1 MELHKK
7 YYSKIIKNAL
17 KEDLN
22 NTGDITSRAIFK
34 DEEARF
40 VLKAKDKGILCGIDT
55 FIEVFKQIDKKV
67 DVIFHH
73 YDKDGINSGDII
85 AEIYG
90 KVLSILQ
97 GERTA
102 INFLSHLSGIATK
115 TALFVKEAKGKLRIL
130 DTRKTLPAYR
140 MLHKY
145 AVNCGDGEN
154 HRIGLYDMILIKD
167 NHIDSAGGITNAV
180 SKVKN
185 KWGNKYKIEV
195 ETRNTKE
202 IEEALACSVDRIML
216 DNMTIDEMKK
226 SVKLINKKAEIEAS
240 GNVILERIKEIAK
253 TGVDFVSIGELT
265 HTVKAFDFSLIK
277 EDQQ

>member
-1 MELHKK
+1 MEVQKK

-22 NTGDITSRAIFK
+22 NRGDVTSKAIFK
-34 DEEARF
+34 EEEARF
-40 VLKAKDKGILCGIDT
+40 ILKAKDNGILCGSEI
-55 FIEVFKQIDKKV
+55 FSEVFYQVDKKV
-67 DVIFHH
+67 HVIFHY
-73 YDKDGINSGDII
+73 YDKDKISRGDIV

-115 TALFVKEAKGKLRIL
+115 TALFVKEAKGKVRIL
-130 DTRKTLPAYR
+130 DTRKTLPGYR

-145 AVNCGDGEN
+145 AVDCGNGEN

-180 SKVKN
+180 N
-185 KWGNKYKIEV
+185 KTRSMWGKKYKIEV
-195 ETRNTKE
+195 ETRNMEE
-202 IEEALACSVDRIML
+202 IKEALVCNVDRIML
-216 DNMTIDEMKK
+216 DNMTTDEMKK
-226 SVKLINKKAEIEAS
+226 AVKLIDKNAEVEAS
-240 GNVILERIKEIAK
+240 GNVTIERIKEIAK

-265 HTVKAFDFSLIK
+265 HTIKAFDFSLIK

>member
-73 YDKDGINSGDII
+73 YDKDEINRGDII

-115 TALFVKEAKGKLRIL
+115 TALFVKEVKGKLRIL

-145 AVNCGDGEN
+145 AVNCGGGEN

-195 ETRNTKE
+195 ETRNTEE
-202 IEEALACSVDRIML
+202 IKEALACSVDRIML

-226 SVKLINKKAEIEAS
+226 AVKLINKKAEIEAS

-277 EDQQ
+277 EDQ